1 VVKRAD
7 ARRFRDGFPE
17 LGPGRLE
24 APHIADDHNAEVVA
38 VRKVRF
44 GFTGAYLYKAALWCG
59 PCTIKTL
66 VVERKAAPGAI
77 DMPPAEALLQ
87 IISVNGFTSGA
98 RRIDVANPLGE
109 SEKPITTWLYLP

>member
-7 ARRFRDGFPE
+7 ARRFRDEFPE

-77 DMPPAEALLQ
+77 DKRSWSRRCRGKANDA
-87 IISVNGFTSGA
+87 SGA
-98 RRIDVANPLGE
+98 
-109 SEKPITTWLYLP
+109 TTTAGL